1 MRGFEL
7 LLAGNFRE
15 LRETPG
21 FFYAISY
28 ACALMISV
36 FTSRRKISSF
46 RTSLTLL
53 LYLLTLTLGMIV
65 SDYWKSIPV
74 YILTE
79 LSVFFSMALVMYG
92 LCELS
97 SWEEAFYYA
106 VRSFLLGEFAAS
118 LYWQIYYYA
127 LNSFALPDTFF
138 MALFCMTVA
147 YVFLFGIFFILE
159 WRVSQGVHSLQ
170 ITRGE
175 AAEAFLI
182 GIGFYFLSNLS
193 YVSDSPFSSDFVGE
207 IFIIRSLAD
216 FAGIAL
222 LESFHVQLIE
232 RKVRQENEL
241 LSKMLQMQYDNYRIS
256 EESVALVNQKYH
268 DLKHQIRMLRNESNS
283 RERTEYLDQMEQEI
297 KRYEARF
304 QTGNRILD
312 TMLGAKSMQCMNED
326 IKMITV
332 AEGQSL
338 AFMNAMD
345 ISALFGNALDNA
357 IESVRKISSP
367 DRRLIHVTVSRQK
380 NFLRIRVE
388 NCCDAKVDFK
398 DGLPITTKGDRR
410 YHGYGTK
417 SIRSI
422 VDKYG
427 GSLTIESED
436 GWYRLRILFPLPAT
450 EGSL

>member
-1 MRGFEL
+1 
-7 LLAGNFRE
+7 
-15 LRETPG
+15 
-21 FFYAISY
+21 
-28 ACALMISV
+28 
-36 FTSRRKISSF
+36 
-46 RTSLTLL
+46 
-53 LYLLTLTLGMIV
+53 
-65 SDYWKSIPV
+65 
-74 YILTE
+74 
-79 LSVFFSMALVMYG
+79 
-92 LCELS
+92 
-97 SWEEAFYYA
+97 
-106 VRSFLLGEFAAS
+106 
-118 LYWQIYYYA
+118 
-127 LNSFALPDTFF
+127 
-138 MALFCMTVA
+138 
-147 YVFLFGIFFILE
+147 
-159 WRVSQGVHSLQ
+159 
-170 ITRGE
+170 
-175 AAEAFLI
+175 
-182 GIGFYFLSNLS
+182 
-193 YVSDSPFSSDFVGE
+193 VGE

-332 AEGQSL
+332 AEGQPL